1 MFDFFSLL
9 LLFLTFQISIVGIF
23 QVLHEKRR
31 LHYKFCFL
39 LLSKYFGG
47 LSFGVSLWIKKSAF
61 LLPVSRTGKL
71 DTVNNI
77 LCISAD
83 DNNNNDNFYYYYIIL
98 IVVTTKKS
106 FLKKI

>member
-1 MFDFFSLL
+1 MFSCLNFWVFFSLL
-9 LLFLTFQISIVGIF
+9 LLFLTFQISVVGIF

-61 LLPVSRTGKL
+61 LLPVSLTEKL
-71 DTVNNI
+71 DTVKNI
-77 LCISAD
+77 LCISDD
-83 DNNNNDNFYYYYIIL
+83 DNNNNDNF
-98 IVVTTKKS
+98 
-106 FLKKI
+106 